1 MDESYDI
8 IEKKIDYI
16 NIDSYNMNLIP
27 QNVTISTMSITC
39 HLGTTF
45 LLANI
50 DKYMLLEN
58 NNIIA
63 IKSAFGIR
71 CLSFYYD
78 KLKKPSKKT
87 KSFFN
92 QLTVIMRVNETEY
105 MNVKLFKNG
114 SIQITGCKKLS
125 NCNIILNKLIERL
138 NEIVCIKN
146 NDIMEEIEFIQN
158 KNSIVV
164 SNFKINMINSNFSVN
179 YSINRENLYKLLVD
193 NKTQGRFEPGI
204 HACVNIK
211 YNISNG
217 GLNSQDHKV
226 SIFVF
231 QTGNIII
238 TGAKNANQINEAY
251 NYIINLLTIN
261 KSKIMQKNISNL
273 LNEIE
278 LEKIINNT

>member
-1 MDESYDI
+1 MNETYDI

-16 NIDSYNMNLIP
+16 NVESYDMNSIP
-27 QNVTISTMSITC
+27 SNVTISTMSITC

-45 LLANI
+45 LLSNI
-50 DKYMLLEN
+50 DKYMLLET

-63 IKSAFGIR
+63 IKSAQGIR
-71 CLSFYYD
+71 CMSFYYD
-78 KLKKPSKKT
+78 KLKKPSKKS

-92 QLTVIMRVNETEY
+92 QLTIIMRVNENEY

-125 NCNIILNKLIERL
+125 NCNIILNKLINRL

-146 NDIMEEIEFIQN
+146 NNEMTEIEFIQD
-158 KNSIVV
+158 KNSIVI
-164 SNFKINMINSNFSVN
+164 SDFKINMINSNFSVN

-193 NKTQGRFEPGI
+193 TNIQRRFEPGI

-211 YNISNG
+211 YNIVNG
-217 GLNSQDHKV
+217 GLNNQDHKV

-238 TGAKNANQINEAY
+238 TGAKNSYQIKEAY
-251 NYIINLLTIN
+251 TYIINLLTIN

-273 LNEIE
+273 LNENE
-278 LEKIINNT
+278 LDNIINKS